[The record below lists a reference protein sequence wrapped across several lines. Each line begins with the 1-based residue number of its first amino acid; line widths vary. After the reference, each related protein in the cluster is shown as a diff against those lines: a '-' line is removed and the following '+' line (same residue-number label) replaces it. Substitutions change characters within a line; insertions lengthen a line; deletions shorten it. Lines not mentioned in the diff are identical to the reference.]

1 MNFLNDLVL
10 LLKSRYPIIYICT
23 NEEERI
29 EYLIRYCAKKYMSRT
44 YNSWDFVEGYQE
56 NPNDS
61 GFAARNPLEALE
73 LIEKLT
79 PETPALFVLKDYDN
93 FLKDFS
99 VTRKLKNISR
109 RLKNESKNIIIIS
122 SEVNI
127 PDSLKE
133 YITLLEFPLPNY
145 SEILEELNRLI
156 SSMQKDVSAST
167 VTSLAIACQGLSLE
181 RIRRV
186 LSKVIAKD
194 GEITEGSSLI
204 VLQEKK
210 QIIQQ
215 TQLLEFCLTD
225 KTLSDLGGLDN
236 FKDWLKLRERAFSQ
250 DAINYGLPYPKGLL
264 LIGIQGTGKSIAA
277 KILAYEW
284 QLPLLRLDFGR
295 LFASLIGQSEQ
306 RVRKMI
312 EIAEALAPCV
322 LWVDEIDKAFAGAQ
336 SSGDSGTTSRVLAT
350 FITWLSEKTSPVFV
364 VSTANNIDAIPAE
377 ILRKGRFDEIF
388 FLNLPTREERKEI
401 FKVHINK
408 YRPGTSERFHL
419 PILSELA
426 NDFSG
431 AEIEQTVIDAMRIGF
446 NENREFNNEDIIV
459 SIQNCVPLARTK
471 SKELNLLKEW
481 SESGNVI
488 SASKY
493 K

>member
-194 GEITEGSSLI
+194 GEITEGSPLI

>member
-109 RLKNESKNIIIIS
+109 KLKTEPKNVIIIS

-194 GEITEGSSLI
+194 GEITEGSPLV

>member
-1 MNFLNDLVL
+1 MNFLNEYVL

-56 NPNDS
+56 NPNDL

-79 PETPALFVLKDYDN
+79 PETPAIFVLKDYDN

-109 RLKNESKNIIIIS
+109 KLKIQPKNIIIIS

-156 SSMQKDVSAST
+156 SSMQKAVSTST
-167 VTSLAIACQGLSLE
+167 VTSLATACQGLPLE

-194 GEITEGSSLI
+194 GEITEESPLI

-215 TQLLEFCLTD
+215 TQLLEFCLAD

-236 FKDWLKLRERAFSQ
+236 FKDWIKLRERAFSQ
-250 DAINYGLPYPKGLL
+250 DALDYGLPYPKGLL

-388 FLNLPTREERKEI
+388 FLNLPTIEERKDI

-408 YRPGTSERFHL
+408 YRPSSSEAFHL
-419 PILSELA
+419 PIFSELSK
-426 NDFSG
+426 DFSG
-431 AEIEQTVIDAMRIGF
+431 AEIEQIVIDAMRIGF

-459 SIQNCVPLARTK
+459 SIQNCIPLARTK